1 MTEQTNYRGLA
12 WTAATAF
19 FMLLLDSTILNTA
32 LPAISESLN
41 ESPLEMQMAIISYA
55 LSVAT
60 FIPLTAWLSDRFG
73 SLTLFRFSV
82 VLFVFGS
89 IACALS
95 SSLTMLVVSRIIQGV
110 GGAFMM
116 PVARLT
122 ILRVVPKSELLPIWN
137 LIAMAGLIG
146 PVMGPIVGGWLVT
159 HTSWHWI
166 FWVNVPMGLVGLWA
180 SNRFMPNVKG
190 ESKPLDGL
198 GFVLLAF
205 GLVAFTY
212 GLERLSLSLQEMTPA
227 LMIITLGAIV
237 TIGYVYHAK
246 RAENPLFPLEMFH
259 IRTFRIGLFAN
270 LLFRLVSFS
279 VPFLLPIM
287 LQVSFHYSA
296 EMAGWMLAP
305 LALSSIFVKMLATP
319 ILNRF
324 GYKNTLL
331 AASLITGIS
340 TAAMGMLD
348 KDSSISLA
356 VLVIMSYGAITSLMF
371 TSINTLCVGDL
382 TPENSGTGATMLS
395 MVQQIGSGIGVAVAA
410 VILSLYRQSFGESTP
425 EQLQQAF
432 SYTFFSTAAISVLL
446 IWSISFLHQND
457 GENLRRQKE
466 SVSGH

>member
-19 FMLLLDSTILNTA
+19 FMLMLDSTILNTA
-32 LPAISESLN
+32 LPAISQSLN
-41 ESPLEMQMAIISYA
+41 ESALEMQLAIISYA

-60 FIPLTAWLSDRFG
+60 FIPLTAWLSDRIG

-82 VLFVFGS
+82 VLFVLGS

-95 SSLTMLVVSRIIQGV
+95 NSLVMLVLSRIVQGI

-116 PVARLT
+116 PVARLA

-146 PVMGPIVGGWLVT
+146 PVMGPIIGGWLVT
-159 HTSWHWI
+159 YASWRWI
-166 FWVNVPMGLVGLWA
+166 FWVNVPMGIIGLWA
-180 SNRFMPNVKG
+180 STRFMPNVKG
-190 ESKPLDGL
+190 DVTRLDSV

-212 GLERLSLSLQEMTPA
+212 GLERISMSLENVISA
-227 LMIITLGAIV
+227 LVIIFVGIMATWS
-237 TIGYVYHAK
+237 YVLHAK
-246 RAENPLFPLEMFH
+246 KAKSPLFPLELFE
-259 IRTFRIGLFAN
+259 IRTFRIGLIAN
-270 LLFRLVSFS
+270 LLFRLVTFS

-305 LALSSIFVKMLATP
+305 LAVSSILMKTLASP

-331 AASLITGIS
+331 VASLITGLS
-340 TAAMGMLD
+340 TAAMGLLG
-348 KDSSISLA
+348 KESSISLTI
-356 VLVIMSYGAITSLMF
+356 LTIMSFGAVTSLMF
-371 TSINTLCVGDL
+371 TSINTLCIGDL
-382 TPENSGTGATMLS
+382 TQSNSGSGATMLS
-395 MVQQIGSGIGVAVAA
+395 MVQQVGSGIGVAVAA
-410 VILSLYRQSFGESTP
+410 VILSLYRYHFGEMSP
-425 EQLQQAF
+425 EQLQKAF
-432 SYTFFSTAAISVLL
+432 SYTFFSTATFCVFLLWAISR
-446 IWSISFLHQND
+446 LHPSD
-457 GENLRRQKE
+457 GENLRR
-466 SVSGH
+466 H